1 MKIKKKNSSLIWLSG
16 ISIILGLSS
25 ACSPGGSTA
34 SNDNETQAVVSAC
47 GGANVSSG
55 LLTNG
60 DFEAGVGSWSG
71 NAANVLQDSNGNNV
85 NYANVEAAG
94 NAWDVNLS
102 LVVEITQGQ
111 TYKLTFSAMSDG
123 DRSMVAGIG
132 QNAAPYAAS
141 TQTVNLTT
149 TCSNYELELTAATF
163 GDNNSRVLFDMGAAA
178 GEVIIDD
185 VALVVTTPSAD
196 AAPNSTAPSP
206 SENNTISV
214 FSDAYTDIS
223 TVNLN
228 PNWNQGTVTTEV
240 TIAGGNVLK
249 LKSLNYQGI
258 EFGGSEDISSK
269 TTLHLDYWTDDST
282 SLDVYLISDSPVVET
297 AHTVTVTTGSWQ
309 SLEIPLAS
317 FSSVVDLTDV
327 FQMKFVGN
335 GTIYL
340 DNIYF
345 Y

>member
-1 MKIKKKNSSLIWLSG
+1 
-16 ISIILGLSS
+16 
-25 ACSPGGSTA
+25 
-34 SNDNETQAVVSAC
+34 
-47 GGANVSSG
+47 
-55 LLTNG
+55 
-60 DFEAGVGSWSG
+60 
-71 NAANVLQDSNGNNV
+71 
-85 NYANVEAAG
+85 
-94 NAWDVNLS
+94 
-102 LVVEITQGQ
+102 
-111 TYKLTFSAMSDG
+111 
-123 DRSMVAGIG
+123 
-132 QNAAPYAAS
+132 
-141 TQTVNLTT
+141 VNLTT

-228 PNWNQGTVTTEV
+228 PNWGQGTVTTQE

-309 SLEIPLAS
+309 SLEIPLTS